1 MSNNNHQNNSKPEPH
16 IYLTKEEIQELNNE
30 LKRLGLNFYVKPANE
45 CEVQKKSLKTE
56 QKIKPKKNIKNNNL
70 SSNKLISKKRLS
82 PSTDCESN
90 INSENSCKK
99 NIKNDNKCSLSP
111 LKKYLAKLDKNLK
124 NKNIQ
129 NDENQKM
136 ILIKDIMELSIN
148 FSEEN
153 LKKFCENHKLNTIG
167 KQIKEDNLLS
177 KKYNELKRI
186 KEDIKID
193 LELYKVNSAKNS
205 RTIRQEMEIEKR
217 NYEKFLK
224 KIEKKRQKEEIQN
237 NNIDNDIELDEEN
250 YFRNNIENISNKN
263 EDYEDSDKSE
273 ASFDSS
279 LDG

>member
-1 MSNNNHQNNSKPEPH
+1 
-16 IYLTKEEIQELNNE
+16 
-30 LKRLGLNFYVKPANE
+30 
-45 CEVQKKSLKTE
+45 
-56 QKIKPKKNIKNNNL
+56 
-70 SSNKLISKKRLS
+70 
-82 PSTDCESN
+82 
-90 INSENSCKK
+90 
-99 NIKNDNKCSLSP
+99 
-111 LKKYLAKLDKNLK
+111 
-124 NKNIQ
+124 
-129 NDENQKM
+129 M

-153 LKKFCENHKLNTIG
+153 LKKFCEIHKLNTIG

-193 LELYKVNSAKNS
+193 LDLYKVNSAKNS